1 MKSTY
6 TLPGVFWDRKPESDI
21 PKPTAYNLLVP
32 EAGLPYCLFDVGGTQ
47 RSIRLTELFDVS
59 NQNDMDR
66 IAAKLMGCDTIA
78 VIIDYQPQNAG
89 SIQREFYRKRVR
101 QIISLLE
108 TLPPGARV
116 TIMESPSWERA
127 S

>member
-1 MKSTY
+1 M
-6 TLPGVFWDRKPESDI
+6 
-21 PKPTAYNLLVP
+21 AYDPFAL

-47 RSIRLTELFDVS
+47 RSIRLTELLDVP
-59 NQNDMDR
+59 NQKDMDQ
-66 IAAKLMGCDTIA
+66 IAAKLTVCDTIA

-101 QIISLLE
+101 QIINLLE
-108 TLPPGARV
+108 TMFPGTRV
-116 TIMESPSWERA
+116 TIMESSSWEQV